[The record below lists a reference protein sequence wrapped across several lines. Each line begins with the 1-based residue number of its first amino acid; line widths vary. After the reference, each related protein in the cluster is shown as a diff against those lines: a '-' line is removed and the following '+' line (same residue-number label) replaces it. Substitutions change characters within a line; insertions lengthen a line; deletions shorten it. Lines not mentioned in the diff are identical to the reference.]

1 MTISPKAAWQDVEA
15 IRAQKPLVVN
25 VTNYVVMNTTA
36 NALLAIGASPAMT
49 NAVAEMDDI
58 VGICQALVLNI
69 GTPTPGNM
77 EAMSVGLNAA
87 SRLGTPVVLDPV
99 AVGATRL
106 RREFVASLLKDRAP
120 SIIRGNASEILA
132 IAGSTA
138 PSKGADTAH
147 GVHEAAPAAEELARR
162 HKCTVC
168 VSGEIDLVTDGDAT
182 WVLTGGDSMMPR
194 VTGLG
199 CTASALCGAFAAVNP
214 SPLAATVH
222 AMAVMSAV
230 GEIAAARSE
239 GPGSLQMH
247 FYDVLYTLTETELTE
262 RMRLEQQ

>member
-1 MTISPKAAWQDVEA
+1 MTISPQAAWQDVEA
-15 IRAQKPLVVN
+15 IRERKPLVIN

-49 NAVAEMDDI
+49 NAVAEMEDI
-58 VGICQALVLNI
+58 VGLSQALVLNM

-77 EAMSVGLNAA
+77 EAMSVGFTTAC
-87 SRLGTPVVLDPV
+87 RLGIPVVLDPV

-106 RREFVASLLKDRAP
+106 RRELAASLLEGRTPAV
-120 SIIRGNASEILA
+120 IRGNASEILA
-132 IAGSTA
+132 MAGSAA

-147 GVHEAAPAAEELARR
+147 GVHEASSAATELARR
-162 HKCTVC
+162 HSCTVC
-168 VSGEIDLVTDGDAT
+168 VSGEIDLITNGEAT
-182 WVLTGGDSMMPR
+182 WVLTGGDAMMPC

-214 SPLAATVH
+214 SPLAAAVH

-262 RMRLEQQ
+262 RVRLEQQ